1 MTDIRTTKISLTF
14 TDMMGETRPLGS
26 GTIDEHGHI
35 EVDKPAKGQ
44 EDFVTGIIDEINA
57 RDNVVLK
64 GPPASSDG
72 PKFGITKRKV
82 PRGDDEFL
90 SALID
95 YAKRLYG
102 LALVFDMAAIGPES
116 PDEPELAEAEDF
128 GSGQDPEDVPESADD
143 ETEEVNSQSIDI

>member
-1 MTDIRTTKISLTF
+1 MTDIRKTSISLTF
-14 TDMMGETRPLGS
+14 TDMMGESRPLGA

-35 EVDKPAKGQ
+35 EMDKPAAGQ
-44 EDFVTGIIDEINA
+44 EDFVNGIVDEINA

-64 GPPASSDG
+64 GPPASADG

-90 SALID
+90 PALIK

-102 LALVFDMAAIGPES
+102 LTLKFDMAAIGPEP
-116 PDEPELAEAEDF
+116 PDQPEPAEGADL
-128 GSGQDPEDVPESADD
+128 GSGLDPEDAPVSADD
-143 ETEEVNSQSIDI
+143 EAEDVNRASIDI